1 MSCKNNVVE
10 IMNYPISLNHL
21 QQYDESRLLKAALI
35 ELSSLSFRVKEL
47 EKTLKYV
54 SQYLRDIEAI

>member
-1 MSCKNNVVE
+1 MSCKNDVVE
-10 IMNYPISLNHL
+10 VMDYPINLSHW

-35 ELSSLSFRVKEL
+35 ELSSLNFRVKEL

>member
-1 MSCKNNVVE
+1 
-10 IMNYPISLNHL
+10 MNYDIDISHESWEKYDKDRIIKALLIDVSSLNL
-21 QQYDESRLLKAALI
+21 
-35 ELSSLSFRVKEL
+35 RVNEL

>member
-10 IMNYPISLNHL
+10 VMNYPISLNHL

>member
-1 MSCKNNVVE
+1 MKSNKA
-10 IMNYPISLNHL
+10 ILMNYDIDISHESWEKYDKDRIIKALLIDVSSLNL
-21 QQYDESRLLKAALI
+21 
-35 ELSSLSFRVKEL
+35 RVKEL